1 VPRIPRIAGRGVPW
15 MLLLDA
21 GRVAR
26 EHWQK
31 LTPSERSKLGRLI
44 KKSKGRMSN
53 LTTRERVELRRI
65 ANKLDLPEAAKK
77 MVPFG
82 GALRRKR

>member
-1 VPRIPRIAGRGVPW
+1 MPRLPRVAGRSVPW
-15 MLLLDA
+15 LLLLDA
-21 GRVAR
+21 GKVAR

-44 KKSKGRMSN
+44 KKSKGRLSN
-53 LTTRERVELRRI
+53 LTARERVELRRL
-65 ANKLDLPEAAKK
+65 ANKLDLPDAAKK
-77 MVPFG
+77 MLPFG